1 MTSQRPI
8 GTARRITISLTWLL
22 ADRGMR
28 LAGGFVVGLWLA
40 RYLGPSD
47 FGLLS
52 VATAATFFGV
62 VATQM
67 GVDGLVQRELVRRP
81 DATGVI
87 LGTVTLLGIFVAV
100 IAWALIALIA
110 VTVVHD
116 PTMRDVLLW
125 LGLLVVPQALV
136 GWEYLFQARSDL
148 RPVVIGQNACF
159 AVCLC
164 LRALLIVLHS
174 HVVSFAIVAVIERLG
189 GALAVLAWGSRR
201 HPSGRL
207 GFDSSLA
214 RTIMKEAWPVWASAL
229 LTTAYLKMDQI
240 LIAHWTGVAAT
251 GTYAAATRLS
261 ELWWSVS
268 TIVATAVLPDL
279 VRASHRSE
287 REYWSIMQKYL
298 DASAG
303 LSILAAVVMTII
315 APQLVHLFYG
325 ARYADAA
332 GILAIQFW
340 SAVFIFLSVAR
351 GRHLITSGRRVVE
364 LWFSIG
370 GVALNLT
377 ANVILVPRYGAI
389 GAAWAG
395 LFTQIGVSVGL
406 PWLFSNTRGIARMQV
421 AALFFPLRGPAL
433 WREIR
438 VRIRPAGAH
447 TLAAG
452 LASTE
457 ASAPAQENL

>member
-1 MTSQRPI
+1 LS
-8 GTARRITISLTWLL
+8 TARRITISLSWLL

-81 DATGVI
+81 DDTGKI
-87 LGTVTLLGIFVAV
+87 LGTVTLLGLIVAALAWGV
-100 IAWALIALIA
+100 IALTAFAF
-110 VTVVHD
+110 VHD
-116 PTMRDVLLW
+116 PAMRVLLLW

-159 AVCLC
+159 ALCLC
-164 LRALLIVLHS
+164 LRAVLIVRRAP
-174 HVVSFAIVAVIERLG
+174 VVSFAVVAVFERLG
-189 GALAVLAWGSRR
+189 GAAIVVAWGSRR
-201 HPSGRL
+201 HPAGQL
-207 GFDSSLA
+207 GYDGELA
-214 RTIMKEAWPVWASAL
+214 RKILAEAWPVWVSAL

-240 LIAHWTGVAAT
+240 LIVHWTGEAAT

-279 VRASHRSE
+279 VRANHRSKQ
-287 REYWSIMQKYL
+287 EYWSLMQKYL
-298 DASAG
+298 DASAA
-303 LSILAAVVMTII
+303 LSLAAAVIMTIM
-315 APQLVHLFYG
+315 APTLVRLFYG
-325 ARYADAA
+325 VRYANAA
-332 GILAIQFW
+332 GVLAIQFW

-351 GRHLITSGRRVVE
+351 GRHLVTSGRRLVE
-364 LWFSIG
+364 LWFSLG
-370 GVALNLT
+370 GVVLNLS
-377 ANVILVPRYGAI
+377 ANAVLIPQYGAI

-395 LFTQIGVSVGL
+395 LITQVGVSIGL
-406 PWLFSNTRGIARMQV
+406 PWLFSNTRGIARMQISSL
-421 AALFFPLRGPAL
+421 LFPIRGPAL

-438 VRIRPAGAH
+438 IRFCTAAADPLSSE
-447 TLAAG
+447 LAA
-452 LASTE
+452 TE
-457 ASAPAQENL
+457 PSSPVREQL

>member
-1 MTSQRPI
+1 MTASHSI
-8 GTARRITISLTWLL
+8 GTARRITVSLSWLL

-28 LAGGFVVGLWLA
+28 LAGGFLVGLWLA

-81 DATGVI
+81 DDAGVI
-87 LGTVTLLGIFVAV
+87 LGTVTILGMVVALV
-100 IAWALIALIA
+100 TWVLIAAVA

-116 PTMRDVLLW
+116 PAMRSVLLW

-159 AVCLC
+159 AFCLI
-164 LRALLIVLHS
+164 LRTILILLHA

-189 GALAVLAWGSRR
+189 GALAVVAWGSRR
-201 HPSGRL
+201 HPVGRL
-207 GFDSSLA
+207 GFDGKIA
-214 RTIMKEAWPVWASAL
+214 RNVMREAWPVWASAL

-240 LIAHWTGVAAT
+240 LIAHWAGVSAT

-279 VRASHRSE
+279 VRARHKSE
-287 REYWSIMQKYL
+287 QQYWSILQKYL
-298 DASAG
+298 DASAAI
-303 LSILAAVVMTII
+303 SILAAVIMTVI
-315 APQLVHLFYG
+315 APLLVRLFYG
-325 ARYADAA
+325 VRYADAA
-332 GILAIQFW
+332 GIVAIQFW

-351 GRHLITSGRRVVE
+351 GRHLITSGRRLVE
-364 LWFSIG
+364 LWFSLG
-370 GVALNLT
+370 GVALNLS

-395 LFTQIGVSVGL
+395 LLTQVGVSLGL
-406 PWLFSNTRGIARMQV
+406 PWLFATTRGIARMQL
-421 AALFFPLRGPAL
+421 AALLFPLRGPGI
-433 WREIR
+433 WRE
-438 VRIRPAGAH
+438 VQFRIWPAP
-447 TLAAG
+447 TRSLAAR
-452 LASTE
+452 LAATE
-457 ASAPAQENL
+457 VSAPAQENL